1 MMIKY
6 VEAESRSVELEE
18 IMRIHLCI
26 DLEFKCNEYSC
37 QFFIDAVKIHQYL
50 LIYHR
55 DGFIAHIQ
63 RSRIFLCYCIPKL
76 FQIGF
81 MIKWFTLH
89 FGYMYDIS
97 LLKEVL
103 IFLQVWCLE
112 NLKVKGTLDM
122 IAMTHW
128 GNIHLV
134 KSRHLC
140 NSFSLRANPF

>member
-1 MMIKY
+1 MST
-6 VEAESRSVELEE
+6 VT
-18 IMRIHLCI
+18 
-26 DLEFKCNEYSC
+26 C

-50 LIYHR
+50 PIYHR

-81 MIKWFTLH
+81 RIKWFTLN

-97 LLKEVL
+97 LLKQVL

-122 IAMTHW
+122 IAMIHW

-134 KSRHLC
+134 KSRHYVILFLFVQTRFKLLYQSNKQFYIYMYVMKNLFEC
-140 NSFSLRANPF
+140 